1 MRNSPSRPLQSRRSV
16 RTLPA
21 NLSAPDKV
29 SAFILPAMTDSAN
42 KGFLGELHRL
52 YPDLDHELLQT
63 LGTEFEQVEIAG
75 GPLTQQLPYDWS
87 TRAR

>member
-1 MRNSPSRPLQSRRSV
+1 
-16 RTLPA
+16 
-21 NLSAPDKV
+21 
-29 SAFILPAMTDSAN
+29 MTDSAN